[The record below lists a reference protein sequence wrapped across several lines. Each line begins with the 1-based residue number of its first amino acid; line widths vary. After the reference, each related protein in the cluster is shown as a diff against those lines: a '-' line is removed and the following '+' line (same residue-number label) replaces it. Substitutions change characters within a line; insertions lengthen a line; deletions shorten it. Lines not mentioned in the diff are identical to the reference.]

1 MSEPRRVMVSCN
13 LETVVRNSLHSS
25 ARRGQRW
32 RICSCTM
39 AGLGRRGCITTFV
52 VPVSVGDVEAGVVIC
67 VKSMHSAQL
76 GKPAEDFRRVFELDK
91 CFAGFGV
98 GRVSG
103 GVSECRVECPDL
115 VVFSPAS

>member
-1 MSEPRRVMVSCN
+1 MVSCN

-52 VPVSVGDVEAGVVIC
+52 VPVSVGDVEVGVV
-67 VKSMHSAQL
+67 VHVESMHGAQL
-76 GKPAEDFRRVFELDK
+76 GKPAKNIGGIFELEE

-98 GRVSG
+98 GRTSG
-103 GVSECRVECPDL
+103 GVPEHRTKCPGL
-115 VVFSPAS
+115 VVFSPTF